1 MKKDDLKDGM
11 IIVTKGEGNAILL
24 GNRFVNQNQLTSLG
38 GVIGLDNYD
47 EDLKCID
54 RDLSEFDIVEVYKII
69 NMYGDG
75 INLEKVIK
83 DLPEGCVK
91 RIWPKRE
98 IDWTKIPFGTK
109 VIACDYEEDLDSE
122 EYASMFVGYYP
133 QLEEYPFVTA
143 DSIIDDAT
151 SYRYC
156 RIHPDVEIKEEWYK

>member
-1 MKKDDLKDGM
+1 MKKDDLRDGM
-11 IIVTKGEGNAILL
+11 IIVTKEEGNAILL

-38 GVIGLDNYD
+38 GVIGLDRYD

-54 RDLSEFDIVEVYKII
+54 TDLREFDIVEVYKIT

-75 INLEKVIK
+75 VNLEKVIK

-98 IDWTKIPFGTK
+98 IDWTKVPFGTK
-109 VIACDYEEDLDSE
+109 VFAYDDEEDFDDE
-122 EYASMFVGYYP
+122 FYVSMFVGYYP
-133 QLEEYPFVTA
+133 QLEKYPFVTA